1 MDKTHQI
8 MEEETNMVKLIPIND
23 ENRAA
28 VLGLSTREDQPFCAT
43 NARSLEQ
50 AEEYNAECPGLAR
63 PFAIYAEAQLVGFC
77 MFAVDPEAEDEDDRY
92 WLWRFMMDQTQ
103 QGKGYGQA
111 ALAEII
117 QYFRDL
123 GADRILLSTEPE
135 NECGVHIYHKAGFQE
150 TGEMDDGEAVMKL
163 VL

>member
-1 MDKTHQI
+1 
-8 MEEETNMVKLIPIND
+8 
-23 ENRAA
+23 
-28 VLGLSTREDQPFCAT
+28 
-43 NARSLEQ
+43 
-50 AEEYNAECPGLAR
+50 
-63 PFAIYAEAQLVGFC
+63 

-135 NECGVHIYHKAGFQE
+135 NECGVHIYHKAGFRE
-150 TGEMDDGEAVMKL
+150 TGEVNDGEAVLKL
-163 VL
+163 AL